1 MSITNSLRPDELER
15 IYKDFILNFR
25 DESGE
30 LIYRKRVADLLEE
43 KKRSLTINWWHL
55 YSTPSTR
62 DLAEDL
68 IIRPSTHVEAASRAL
83 RSIIMEQLGDL
94 LTEDPY
100 KLYSKM
106 QFHVRFYNLPS
117 TITIRDLTKYSV
129 GRLVEIEGIVTRTS
143 DIYDM
148 LIRAVFVCNVCG
160 NEEVIDVKSGKLK
173 PPDKCSVCGAE
184 KSFRFDQ
191 EKSEF
196 IRWQVIRVQER
207 PEDLPPGMM
216 PKHVDGILYDDL
228 VDEVKPGDR
237 VKLSAIIKLMP
248 ARVREDK
255 TALGPI
261 YKRYLEIVH
270 IEVPNKVYEKLEIT
284 PEDEE
289 KIFELSKRDD
299 LEELIVRS
307 IAPSIHGWEQIKRAI
322 AYSLFGGNPQV
333 LPDGTKVRG
342 EINILLVGD
351 PGVAKCLTG
360 DELVLTDSGLSEIK
374 LLFEKSKDKERKLDD
389 GSLKKTDFKVLTLM
403 KDGKLRWM
411 SSKAVARRSYKGTIL
426 EITTRR
432 GLKLKVTETHPFLSI
447 DSERGLLYVE
457 ASKLRE
463 NDYIATLGHFPD
475 LGEKVS
481 DGEEAL
487 SSLVGFLISARRRKN
502 TFHISLSADSLKRL
516 ETTVSSLRRN
526 GLNVKIS
533 KRKNGNL
540 FKVSIVIP
548 RNMEY
553 IGEALRDESR
563 YHRTLPL
570 SLLLK
575 SKRNAASFIESLLL
589 SSGKMKRN
597 TVILPSLGR
606 REALQIYTVAS
617 FLGLLPR
624 LSVSNSLFKV
634 KFSLKSNGDKLSLEN
649 IRSIEDSKIPN
660 VGKLIRRV
668 RKAVGATH
676 KDLGISRSQLSRIER
691 NISKPTRKL
700 VIKLLEI
707 VAKRGERV
715 KGLEGDVLTLLA
727 ASSPSIVWD
736 KIVKIR
742 KIQEGEEWV
751 YDLEVDGSD
760 NFTASAIIVHNSQL
774 LKYVAQ
780 ISPRGLYTTGKGS
793 TAAGLTAAVV
803 RDSSTGGWTLEAGA
817 LVLADRGVACID
829 EFDKMNEDDRRAI
842 HEAMEQQT
850 ISIAKAG
857 IVATLNA
864 RTTVIAAS
872 NPKKG
877 RYDPYESVAE
887 NINLP
892 PTILSRFD
900 LVFIMRDIPD
910 KMKDKNIAEHI
921 LDTRRGRNPEAKPP
935 VDVELLKKYIAYAR
949 QNVRP
954 VLTEEAA
961 NVIKN
966 FYIEMREKSGKIT
979 SEEGVIGETIAITP
993 RQLEAL
999 IRLSEARAKMHLR
1012 NEVTA
1017 NDAEAAIELMM
1028 HMLSQVG
1035 YDFASGAYDITG
1047 LMTGVSYSKVK
1058 RKELLVKII
1067 HELTEQSEDGTVD
1080 RDLLVNEASKRLS
1093 LNREIVEQMLG
1104 DLKGEGY
1111 IYEPEPGIIKLLEEK
1126 RE

>member
-1 MSITNSLRPDELER
+1 MSVAESLRPDELER
-15 IYKDFILNFR
+15 RYKEFILNFV
-25 DESGE
+25 DNDGE
-30 LIYRKRVADLLEE
+30 AIYRKKVADLLEE
-43 KKRSLTINWWHL
+43 KRRSLSIDWWHL
-55 YSTPSTR
+55 YSTSSTR

-68 IIRPSTHVEAASRAL
+68 IVHPSTHVEAASKAL
-83 RSIIMEQLGDL
+83 RSIVMEQLGDL
-94 LTEDPY
+94 ISEDPY
-100 KLYSKM
+100 KLYTKM

-117 TITIRDLTKYSV
+117 EITIRELSKYSV

-148 LIRAVFVCNVCG
+148 LVKAVYVCNVCG
-160 NEEVIDVKSGKLK
+160 NEEVIDVAKVGKFK

-184 KSFRFDQ
+184 RSFRFDP

-216 PKHVDGILYDDL
+216 PKHVDAILYDDL

-248 ARVREDK
+248 ARVKEDK
-255 TALGPI
+255 TAMGPI
-261 YKRYLEIVH
+261 FKRYLEIVH

-289 KIFELSKRDD
+289 RIFELSKRSD
-299 LEELIVRS
+299 LEDLIIKS
-307 IAPSIHGWEQIKRAI
+307 IAPSIHGWEHVKRAI

-351 PGVAKCLTG
+351 PGVAKCISGGEYVITEKGLISAEDLFSSSPGDLKELDDGVAKEVSFKVLSLNGEGELAWTKARAIAKRRPLTG
-360 DELVLTDSGLSEIK
+360 MVEVLTD
-374 LLFEKSKDKERKLDD
+374 
-389 GSLKKTDFKVLTLM
+389 
-403 KDGKLRWM
+403 
-411 SSKAVARRSYKGTIL
+411 
-426 EITTRR
+426 R
-432 GLKLKVTETHPFLSI
+432 GLKLKVTTTHPFLTI
-447 DSERGLLYVE
+447 REGRLVYVS
-457 ASKLRE
+457 AQDLKKG
-463 NDYIATLGHFPD
+463 DYIASIGYFKSLN
-475 LGEKVS
+475 
-481 DGEEAL
+481 GEEGSPEEEGLSAL
-487 SSLVGFLISARRRKN
+487 LGFLITSRVKHNSFYLTINEEAADYLEKIIDKLRKFGYKFKISRRREGTRCKV
-502 TFHISLSADSLKRL
+502 TVHLQSGHELSRFL
-516 ETTVSSLRRN
+516 SSSNRYNRA
-526 GLNVKIS
+526 
-533 KRKNGNL
+533 
-540 FKVSIVIP
+540 IP
-548 RNMEY
+548 
-553 IGEALRDESR
+553 LD
-563 YHRTLPL
+563 
-570 SLLLK
+570 LLLK
-575 SKRNAASFIESLLL
+575 NKRNAYNFVKSLII
-589 SSGKMKRN
+589 SAGKRRRRSI
-597 TVILPSLGR
+597 ILPSFGR
-606 REALQIYTVAS
+606 KGALQIYIVSS
-617 FLGLLPR
+617 FLGLLPKLER
-624 LSVSNSLFKV
+624 AGSLYRV
-634 KFSLKSNGDKLSLEN
+634 KFSLKGDGLDISS
-649 IRSIEDSKIPN
+649 IRSIDDSKIP
-660 VGKLIRRV
+660 GIGEAIRSV
-668 RKAVGATH
+668 RRALGLSH
-676 KDLGISRSQLSRIER
+676 RDLGVSRSQLSRIER
-691 NISKPTRKL
+691 NLSTPSRSFIVNFLNKVMVTSKE
-700 VIKLLEI
+700 IKDL
-707 VAKRGERV
+707 KGE
-715 KGLEGDVLTLLA
+715 LITIMA

-736 KIVKIR
+736 KVVEVKSAP
-742 KIQEGEEWV
+742 EESWV
-751 YDLEVDGSD
+751 YDVEVRNYN
-760 NFTASAIIVHNSQL
+760 NFAASGLIVHNSQL

-829 EFDKMNEDDRRAI
+829 EFDKMSEDDRRAI

-877 RYDPYESVAE
+877 RYDPYESVAD

-910 KMKDKNIAEHI
+910 KMRDKSIAEHI
-921 LDTRRGRNPEAKPP
+921 LDTRRGKNPEAKPP
-935 VDVELLKKYIAYAR
+935 IEIELLKKYIAYAK
-949 QNVRP
+949 QNIRP
-954 VLTEEAA
+954 ILTEEAA
-961 NVIKN
+961 DEIMK
-966 FYIEMREKSGKIT
+966 FYIEMREKSGKIS
-979 SEEGVIGETIAITP
+979 SEEGIIGETIAITP

-999 IRLSEARAKMHLR
+999 IRLSEARAKLHLR

-1017 NDAEAAIELMM
+1017 NDAKAAIELMM

-1047 LMTGVSYSKVK
+1047 FMTGVSYSKVK

-1067 HELTEQSEDGTVD
+1067 NELSDQFEDGLID
-1080 RDLLVNEASKRLS
+1080 RDVLVKEASERLS
-1093 LNREIVEQMLG
+1093 LPGEVVEQMLG
-1104 DLKGEGY
+1104 ELKGDGV
-1111 IYEPEPGIIKLLEEK
+1111 IYEPEPGRVKLLE